1 MRTKGFLSFLVVIMM
16 IGSAFTVI
24 YGIQIDSG
32 SSTTKINYSPATGS
46 VTTQLNMQAVG
57 NGSVQGVY
65 DPVNQLSYIVNCN
78 SNNVSVVN
86 SFSGKTIG
94 SINVGSQPS
103 GISYVP
109 FNNELY
115 VDNKGSINI
124 SIIDPSTESVV
135 KTISLPYAPFKSL
148 YDPAANLLFV
158 SSSSSSPNDL
168 MIISMTNNTLVN
180 NTFASFSFSGM
191 AYDPY
196 NCGVYIAGY
205 SPNTNVELGCV
216 YLITPRNLLNL
227 SGYSATIA
235 VGRDPRC
242 MAFDPAN
249 KMLYVS
255 DYDFNSVI
263 SGCPKEYNVTIID
276 TINNT
281 VVKNLFTGSFP
292 RGVAYDPANS
302 YIYVS
307 NKGSS
312 NVSVIN
318 PVTNTIISSIP
329 VPHSGTLCCPY
340 SLFYDPVGQSM
351 NIVLYDSTGDYLL
364 SFNSFSGSLS
374 SILPVVNEPNAV
386 AYDPVNKFL
395 YVVSDTSSSV
405 YVYNSINGSL
415 VKSISIAPGSRS
427 LFACYNSHYNEVF
440 LTAGCSSPPTFDLI
454 SINTTTNTI
463 SHTVPLS
470 TYPNGMAYDSINNTM
485 FIGVGYTI
493 DVMNLSNNTVFKTI
507 SVGAPP
513 CGLTYSPYTDQIYA
527 GDEQG
532 KCAII
537 IDANNYSYYVPYDV
551 AGTHPTDALYDPYSN
566 DIYITDYGGDNVSVI
581 NLANVDYSCPLGTA
595 PYTNILV
602 GTNPYSEMINPSNGL
617 LYVDNGGSYNI
628 SVIDPLTN
636 TVIGTFNISGYQSG
650 SFMSYDPFS
659 QSLWLP
665 SSANYSLLDIA
676 PSHLYGVSLHANIPG
691 NKTMWSSYIVPCKT
705 SDMALTENSTL
716 NVDQNATYFLPNGT
730 YYIAIKTTNP
740 EFQERTTVFNVNGS
754 SLNLTYYRYFYLNL
768 NESGLPNGTSWS
780 ALINGSTYT
789 SNKSIL
795 SVPLR
800 YGQYTV
806 NIPFSGSYEAY
817 PSSFY
822 ASIGRQNSTQSV
834 YFQSPALGNH
844 GRVLST
850 TDACKALSFPGD
862 SLLIK
867 NGGSSSS
874 SSLDP
879 FNNIL
884 YLTQYGSNGSAN
896 IRMISTTSNLYVGS
910 IKLPNDSRP
919 NGSYF
924 DSLNKML
931 YVVESCNSTIVV
943 INTADNEIVLNIT
956 SINNICPNI
965 SGDGQFVFADSLT
978 GNLFEINASSNSIYK
993 NFNISLPC
1001 QLCSTPPVYSRGN
1014 VYVENFCNDSII
1026 RFNLSTDSVTSYSVP
1041 AGNCPYLFIPGPGSE
1056 AFVPLYNITCACDN
1070 SVEIINETNG
1080 KNLGIL
1086 PISEVFSGVYDPL
1099 NGNMYLS
1106 SSNSSD
1112 YGGLG
1117 EFAVVNTSTLQQVS
1131 TIPGTSNVY
1140 CSMVYD
1146 SNDQTIY
1153 ATSVDN
1159 EVSVLVSQRYYN
1171 VTFNETGL
1179 PSGAVWYVNI
1189 SGMASSGPV
1198 NKTSYS
1204 VYLTN
1209 GTYSYTIA
1217 TPDKTYE
1224 PLPISSSVKVNGT
1237 SQTVNIKFTEVTYKV
1252 TFMETG
1258 LPSGIEWF
1266 VNLSNGMSFN
1276 STTATISF
1284 YEPNGSYS
1292 YMVSTVTGFIAV
1304 TNASGTITINGSSM
1318 TVNVLFNEMFET
1330 TFTESGL
1337 PSGAVW
1343 YVNISGMPSSGPVN
1357 KTSYSVYLLNGTYSY
1372 TIATPDKTYEPLPI
1386 SSSVKVNGTSQTVN
1400 IKFTEVTYKVTFN
1413 ETGLPSGTKWIL
1425 SSNVTGI
1432 ADTTSSSY
1440 SFMLPNGTYNFSV
1453 ISSLNTY
1460 SAQYSEYTLTVSG
1473 SNVIENITFTA
1484 VTFNVIITESGLGQG
1499 ISWSVNISGK
1509 QYSATSGQNIS
1520 VSLQN
1525 GTYSFAAYNVPGY
1538 TLNLTITT
1546 LTVNGHTLTITV
1558 NFVNNATVSSH
1569 VPPKSNSDLYIE
1581 IGAIVIVAVAAIAA
1595 TLLIRKRKG

>member
-94 SINVGSQPS
+94 SIDVGSQPS

-307 NKGSS
+307 NEGSS

-318 PVTNTIISSIP
+318 PVTNKIISSIP
-329 VPHSGTLCCPY
+329 VPHSGTLCYPY

-364 SFNSFSGSLS
+364 SFNSFSGNLS
-374 SILPVVNEPNAV
+374 SKYPVSDPSAV
-386 AYDPVNKFL
+386 AYDPVNNYL
-395 YVVSDTSSSV
+395 YVVSGPCGSV
-405 YVYNSINGSL
+405 TVYNSINGSL
-415 VKSISIAPGSRS
+415 VKNIRLNSGVRS
-427 LFACYNSHYNEVF
+427 TFACYNSHYNKIYF
-440 LTAGCSSPPTFDLI
+440 TWSTSTTYGIS
-454 SINTTTNTI
+454 SINTSTNTI
-463 SHTVPLS
+463 SSNTSLS
-470 TYPNGMAYDSINNTM
+470 SYPNGMAYDSINDTM
-485 FIGVGYTI
+485 FIAAGSLI
-493 DVMNLSNNTVFKTI
+493 QVMNLSNNTVFKSI
-507 SVGAPP
+507 SVGANP
-513 CGLTYSPYTDQIYA
+513 CGVTYSPYTDQIYA
-527 GDEQG
+527 GEEQG
-532 KCAII
+532 ACAII
-537 IDANNYSYYVPYDV
+537 IDANNYSYYVPYYV
-551 AGTHPTDALYDPYSN
+551 TGSHPADALYDKYSN
-566 DIYITDYGGDNVSVI
+566 SLYITDYGGKNVSVM
-581 NLANVDYSCPLGTA
+581 NLANIDYSCPGGTA
-595 PYTNILV
+595 YSNIRV
-602 GTNPYSEMINPSNGL
+602 GTSPYSEMINPSNGL
-617 LYVDNGGSYNI
+617 LYVDNAGSYNI

-636 TVIGTFNISGYQSG
+636 TVVGSVNISGYQSG
-650 SFMSYDPFS
+650 SFMSYDSLS
-659 QSLWLP
+659 QSLWL
-665 SSANYSLLDIA
+665 SSGAQNSLLDIA
-676 PSHLYGVSLHANIPG
+676 SSPLYKVSLHVNIPG
-691 NKTMWSSYIVPCKT
+691 NTTLWSSDIVPCKT
-705 SDMALTENSTL
+705 SDLALAQNTTL

-1252 TFMETG
+1252 TF
-1258 LPSGIEWF
+1258 
-1266 VNLSNGMSFN
+1266 
-1276 STTATISF
+1276 
-1284 YEPNGSYS
+1284 
-1292 YMVSTVTGFIAV
+1292 
-1304 TNASGTITINGSSM
+1304 
-1318 TVNVLFNEMFET
+1318 
-1330 TFTESGL
+1330 
-1337 PSGAVW
+1337 
-1343 YVNISGMPSSGPVN
+1343 
-1357 KTSYSVYLLNGTYSY
+1357 
-1372 TIATPDKTYEPLPI
+1372 
-1386 SSSVKVNGTSQTVN
+1386 
-1400 IKFTEVTYKVTFN
+1400 N